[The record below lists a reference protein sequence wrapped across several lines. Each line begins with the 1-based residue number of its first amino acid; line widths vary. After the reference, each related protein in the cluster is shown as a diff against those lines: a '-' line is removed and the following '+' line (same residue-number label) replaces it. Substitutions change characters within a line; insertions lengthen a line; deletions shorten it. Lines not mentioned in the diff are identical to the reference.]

1 MKNIVCFHLF
11 NDYSGSP
18 KVLRTVLDGLLKR
31 NAKVTLVSSR
41 GGVLDEINN
50 TGLSRKNTY
59 TYSFSPK
66 AAVTMLKYTLV
77 QLWTFLTAFRFM
89 FKRNTVF
96 FINTILPV
104 GPALAGRIMG
114 KKVVYHYHENA
125 FAKSAF
131 YRVLAGSMQKLANE
145 IICVSHYQASFLK
158 RRKNISVV
166 HNALPTTF
174 VTGLKPDSENAF
186 NKQNVLM
193 VSSLKD
199 YKGTRE
205 FISLAHELPQFRFT
219 IVINDTPENIE
230 HYLSTNKISCPDNL
244 KLYPRQDNVTTFY
257 NDASIVLNLTN
268 KDMAIETFG
277 LTALEALAAG
287 VPVIVPTVG
296 GVTEFVT
303 HGENGFL
310 IDVQNLPE
318 IKQTIVNLLSD
329 RTLYTTIAANALKS
343 AGKFSEEKMI
353 ESIAQILQ
361 LPLKK

>member
-1 MKNIVCFHLF
+1 MKIVCFHLF

-18 KVLRTVLDGLLKR
+18 KVLRTVLGGLLQLG
-31 NAKVTLVSSR
+31 AKISLVSSN
-41 GGVLDEINN
+41 GGVLDEIKHPSLQRRN
-50 TGLSRKNTY
+50 SY
-59 TYSFSPK
+59 PYSFSANP
-66 AAVTMLKYTLV
+66 AMTMLKYALV
-77 QLWTFLTAFRFM
+77 QSWTFLTSFRYLFS
-89 FKRNTVF
+89 RNTVF

-114 KKVVYHYHENA
+114 KKVVYHYHEDA
-125 FAKSAF
+125 DTKGAF
-131 YRVLAGSMQKLANE
+131 YRLLAKMMQTLANE
-145 IICVSHYQASFLK
+145 IICVSSYQASFLK
-158 RRKNISVV
+158 RRNDVHVI

-174 VTGLKPDSENAF
+174 VNQLVHDTQKAF
-186 NKQNVLM
+186 ESRNILM
-193 VSSLKD
+193 LSSLKS

-205 FISLAHELPQFRFT
+205 FIILSRELPQFRFT
-219 IVINDTPENIE
+219 LVINDTSENIE
-230 HYLSTNKISCPDNL
+230 RYIADNGISLPENL
-244 KLYPRQDNVTTFY
+244 TVFPRQNNVTPFY
-257 NDASIVLNLTN
+257 NNASVVLNLSN
-268 KDMAIETFG
+268 KNEFIETFG

-329 RTLYTTIAANALKS
+329 RTLYTTIATNALKS
-343 AGKFSEEKMI
+343 AGNFSEEKMI